1 MASRKPDRR
10 APAPAPPARPDFLVL
25 ALAAAGFVVAAYLTW
40 LKWTG
45 STAAFC
51 LSGSGCDVVQAS
63 RYATLLGLPTALW
76 GALLYAAIGVLA
88 ALGLTPSRWRWAFNL
103 AAAGVGVSIYLT
115 AVSILVIR
123 ATCAYCL
130 ASTAITI
137 ALLAVLWWRRA
148 GLPGRRTPLGS
159 LVAGALASAVLVPFG
174 AAFIFAM
181 PSQVGGGSEAA
192 LARHLRDSGAIM
204 YGAYWCPHCQEQ
216 KALFGDAAHDLP
228 YVECDPN
235 GVNPRPDLCEKAG
248 VKAFPT
254 WVIGGQ
260 RREGVQSLSAL
271 AEASHFQPATAGPPS
286 K

>member
-1 MASRKPDRR
+1 MASPKRSRPVE
-10 APAPAPPARPDFLVL
+10 APVRPDPLVAGL
-25 ALAAAGFVVAAYLTW
+25 AVAGLVVSAYLTW

-45 STAAFC
+45 TAAAFC
-51 LSGSGCDVVQAS
+51 LSGSGCDIVQSS
-63 RYATLLGLPTALW
+63 RYAMLLGVPTALW
-76 GALLYAAIGVLA
+76 GAGLYAAIGVLA
-88 ALGLTPSRWRWAFNL
+88 MMGLGPPRWRWAFYL

-115 AVSILVIR
+115 ALSVLVLH

-130 ASTAITI
+130 ASAGLMV

-148 GLPGRRTPLGS
+148 ALPGRRPPIGS
-159 LVAGALASAVLVPFG
+159 LVAGGLTAAVLVPFG

-181 PSQVGGGSEAA
+181 PSGAGGGAEAA
-192 LARHLRDSGAIM
+192 LARHLRETGAVM

-216 KALFGDAAHDLP
+216 KDLFGAAAHDLP
-228 YVECDPN
+228 YVECDPK
-235 GVNPRPDLCEKAG
+235 GVNARPDLCEKAG

-271 AEASHFQPATAGPPS
+271 ADASKFQPTGAAPPP

>member
-1 MASRKPDRR
+1 MASRKPDRQ
-10 APAPAPPARPDFLVL
+10 APAPPVRPDLLVVGL
-25 ALAAAGFVVAAYLTW
+25 ATAGFAVAANMTWLTW
-40 LKWTG
+40 AG
-45 STAAFC
+45 ATAAFC
-51 LSGSGCDVVQAS
+51 LSGSGCDVVQS
-63 RYATLLGLPTALW
+63 TRYATLLGVPTALW

-115 AVSILVIR
+115 ALSVAVIH

-130 ASTAITI
+130 ASTVVML

-148 GLPGRRTPLGS
+148 GLPGRHAPLGS
-159 LVAGALASAVLVPFG
+159 LVAGALAVAVLVPLG

-192 LARHLRDSGAIM
+192 LARHLRESGAIM

-216 KALFGDAAHDLP
+216 KALFGDAARDLP

-235 GVNPRPDLCEKAG
+235 GVNARPDLCEKAG

-271 AEASHFQPATAGPPS
+271 ADASHFQPATAATPS
-286 K
+286 RQ